1 MKVKK
6 NKNLDQTIFKIK
18 FLLSEIWNSGKY
30 VREVEDKMLE
40 KVERYV
46 DKNREKTSQEIQER
60 KNKRPV
66 KQYQE

>member
-30 VREVEDKMLE
+30 VREVEDKMAKKHKKFE
-40 KVERYV
+40 K
-46 DKNREKTSQEIQER
+46 DLIQIMEMENTTT
-60 KNKRPV
+60 K
-66 KQYQE
+66 

>member
-30 VREVEDKMLE
+30 VQEVEDKMLE
-40 KVERYV
+40 KHKKFEQDLMRIMEIERT
-46 DKNREKTSQEIQER
+46 KT
-60 KNKRPV
+60 K
-66 KQYQE
+66 